1 MAGFLIFAMASAA
14 LLFIVLSATVNALF
28 LSSIGRTPVEVAL
41 LAALSIAADVAKAG
55 LPVVAVRAALVR
67 AWGHLI
73 AATLMLSLVIMLSLA
88 SGIGFAALTRN
99 AATSVRE
106 AKAQQV
112 VTWRRDLIELDVQLQ
127 SLAPGRSVAIV
138 DALLD
143 GLRVDRRWAATKG
156 CTEIISTQGRV
167 FCTEAASLNS
177 ERAQAVER
185 ARLEMLR
192 HTLRGRLA
200 TLSDIT
206 VAESDPQS
214 SAIGAVL
221 GIDGALPRLVLS
233 VFLAIV
239 IETGSVLLVFLTL
252 GPALA
257 GWRAPGDVAAPAPE
271 PANIPQI
278 GDVARWQR
286 DHGAAKVTPGWPRD
300 HAR

>member
-1 MAGFLIFAMASAA
+1 MAGFLTFAMASAA

-28 LSSIGRTPVEVAL
+28 LSSIGRTPVEIAL

-73 AATLMLSLVIMLSLA
+73 AATLMLALVVMLSLA

-112 VTWRRDLIELDVQLQ
+112 ATWRRDLVELDAQLQ
-127 SLAPGRSVAIV
+127 RLSPGRSVPVV
-138 DALLD
+138 DALVD

-156 CTEIISTQGRV
+156 CTEVISTQGRV
-167 FCTEAASLNS
+167 FCTEVANLNS

-192 HTLRGRLA
+192 HALRERLA
-200 TLSDIT
+200 TLSE
-206 VAESDPQS
+206 VAVTESDPQS

-221 GIDGALPRLVLS
+221 GIDGALPRRVLS

-257 GWRAPGDVAAPAPE
+257 GWRPPGDGPIAPPQ
-271 PANIPQI
+271 PANIPQAN
-278 GDVARWQR
+278 DVARWQR
-286 DHGAAKVTPGWPRD
+286 SQGIAKVSSDWLGS

>member
-1 MAGFLIFAMASAA
+1 MAGILTFAMASAA

-28 LSSIGRTPVEVAL
+28 LSSIGRTPVEIAL

-73 AATLMLSLVIMLSLA
+73 AATLMLALVVMLSLA

-112 VTWRRDLIELDVQLQ
+112 ATWRRDLIELDAQLQ
-127 SLAPGRSVAIV
+127 RLSPGRSVSIV
-138 DALLD
+138 DALVD

-156 CTEIISTQGRV
+156 CTEIISAQGRV
-167 FCTEAASLNS
+167 FCTEVASLKS

-185 ARLEMLR
+185 ERLEILR
-192 HTLRGRLA
+192 HGLRERLA
-200 TLSDIT
+200 TLSEIP

-214 SAIGAVL
+214 SAIGSVF
-221 GIDGALPRLVLS
+221 GIDGALPRRILS
-233 VFLAIV
+233 VYLAIV

-257 GWRAPGDVAAPAPE
+257 GWRPPGDGPIAPPQ
-271 PANIPQI
+271 PANIPQAN
-278 GDVARWQR
+278 DVARWQR
-286 DHGAAKVTPGWPRD
+286 SQGIAKVSSDWLGS

>member
-1 MAGFLIFAMASAA
+1 MAGFLTFAMASAA
-14 LLFIVLSATVNALF
+14 LLFIALSATVNALF

-55 LPVVAVRAALVR
+55 LPVVAVRAAMVR
-67 AWGHLI
+67 AWGHLV
-73 AATLMLSLVIMLSLA
+73 AATLMLALVVMLSLA

-99 AATSVRE
+99 AATSARE

-112 VTWRRDLIELDVQLQ
+112 ITWRRDLFELDVQLQ
-127 SLAPGRSVAIV
+127 RLAPGRSVAIV

-143 GLRVDRRWAATKG
+143 GLRVDRRWSATKG
-156 CTEIISTQGRV
+156 CTEITSAQARLL
-167 FCTEAASLNS
+167 CTEVASLNT
-177 ERAQAVER
+177 ERVQSVEQ
-185 ARLEMLR
+185 ARLE
-192 HTLRGRLA
+192 TLRSTLRQRLA
-200 TLSDIT
+200 THSEGTIAD
-206 VAESDPQS
+206 SDPQS

-221 GIDGALPRLVLS
+221 GIDSATPRRVLS

-257 GWRAPGDVAAPAPE
+257 GWRPPGDGPITPPQ
-271 PANIPQI
+271 PANIPQAN
-278 GDVARWQR
+278 DVARWQR
-286 DHGAAKVTPGWPRD
+286 SQGKAKVSSDWLGA